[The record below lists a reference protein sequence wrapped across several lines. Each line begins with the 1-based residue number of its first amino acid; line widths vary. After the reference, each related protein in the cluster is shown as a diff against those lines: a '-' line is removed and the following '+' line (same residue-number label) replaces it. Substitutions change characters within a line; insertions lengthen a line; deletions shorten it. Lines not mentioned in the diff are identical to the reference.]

1 MISKPLAI
9 AYKPFR
15 AMNVNTSKARSFYT
29 QGQQFAARVLCIVWL
44 LASGSPEGALA
55 TSKRQPAMVPATT
68 TSPGDPSLASTPPTL
83 PPGGILQLPPDSPGS
98 FWGDSVGSSP
108 AMQSALQQ
116 RMGQEAAPDKGG
128 DLLRTSPKVTSVE
141 EHLSFQA
148 RGGESVRFHYQMGQW
163 CAEVSSHIGSASR
176 RVVLPVVCSQGEA
189 IASRLEV
196 LSKYPSWH
204 SQRQIHVLDRNV
216 CPTLGEVVCVG
227 ELGLKGGG
235 EEECIPGPSVNVGNV
250 DEEGAIKCD
259 IPEGKRYKRH
269 EVDVESSEEGVSYT
283 VEYVE
288 AASETLLQRY
298 AQSSRSSSGGGH
310 LSAHV
315 LETFGAGV
323 SGDIHRSASSSADRL
338 YIGRHSHAAVVV
350 RYKTTKWRPGLLRK
364 AGNAMCIS
372 QHQPTY
378 LNLQVRVQ
386 VSDKPNGVS
395 QSQPS
400 DPGGAPPSATEG
412 VAQSRPADPGGAP
425 PSAPDGVLQLQ
436 PLDPGGAAP
445 SLSQS
450 LLDWLQ
456 EQIAAG
462 TTPDAVYSLIAERL
476 EDPKQPF
483 TRSDCVR
490 YGRVNAEAMIDHD
503 KIGSLR
509 SSSRERISSW
519 FKEQEGK
526 FRWQYSARKFSEAAS
541 LLSVLRELATSLG
554 FSDLDFSSL
563 RAELDSARQDYE
575 SQQAQASALEGQLSS
590 LREALSQNADKVE
603 TNHAEV
609 QGLFSK
615 HQQYISD
622 QLASQESTFEGRI
635 EILTKQQSEQK
646 AFYESRLSEL
656 KASYVSE
663 LSRQEAEIRQDAR
676 LSAEQREAA
685 LLALQR
691 DLELRYK
698 SEQQAQEA
706 RHSQALARLAAE
718 RSDAESAL
726 HAEKGRLLAEQK
738 QSYEKL
744 LFDLEGELG
753 KLRGSL
759 SSYQSELSS
768 QKHRHAQ
775 VLSELAVER
784 SKLQGALE
792 TSQSELEA
800 QRSLYSK
807 ALSDLAAEQS
817 KLQDDLETSQ
827 SELEAQR
834 IRHSEALSD
843 LAAERSSS
851 AKLQD
856 DLEASQSELE
866 AQRSLYSKTFSEL
879 AVERASLES
888 AHGQLKAQEAELE
901 QLREELARAILSS
914 RGDSV
919 LDASLWER
927 YYGAVG
933 SVPSPPSGIDQI
945 LNSPCPFW
953 RGKQVKETHL
963 LALIPSHVGGKPLT
977 LDYLGELI
985 QSPKGGGHKTQYRD
999 HEYYSKYVRP
1009 AIGHQSPDSSYWVLM
1024 TKDVLPESR
1033 NKRYEDQCALVAD
1046 HANRTGLA
1054 YEVPG
1059 ALEVAVLML
1068 LHHVRSGERLYRDG
1082 ILAWTYTR
1090 CREKVQGYPVVV
1102 GGFSSGGL
1110 YVSDDYDYSHYGS
1123 GVAGLRKF

>member
-15 AMNVNTSKARSFYT
+15 AMNVNTSKEKSFYT

-55 TSKRQPAMVPATT
+55 TSKRQPAMVPAITI
-68 TSPGDPSLASTPPTL
+68 SPQGPSLASTPPTL

-116 RMGQEAAPDKGG
+116 RMGQETAPDKGG

-163 CAEVSSHIGSASR
+163 RAEVSSHIGSASR
-176 RVVLPVVCSQGEA
+176 RVVLPVVCSQGEDV
-189 IASRLEV
+189 ASSLEV
-196 LSKYPSWH
+196 LSRYASWQR
-204 SQRQIHVLDRNV
+204 QRQIHVLDRNV
-216 CPTLGEVVCVG
+216 CPTLGEVVYVG

-323 SGDIHRSASSSADRL
+323 SGDVHRGASSSADRL

-395 QSQPS
+395 QSQPA

-412 VAQSRPADPGGAP
+412 VAQSRPSDPGGAP

-436 PLDPGGAAP
+436 PSDPGGAAP

-541 LLSVLRELATSLG
+541 LLSVLQELATSLG

-663 LSRQEAEIRQDAR
+663 LSRQEAEIRQDAH

-792 TSQSELEA
+792 ASQSELEA
-800 QRSLYSK
+800 QRTRHSK
-807 ALSDLAAEQS
+807 ALSELAAEKS
-817 KLQDDLETSQ
+817 SSAKLQDDLEASQ

-834 IRHSEALSD
+834 TRHSKALSE
-843 LAAERSSS
+843 LAAEKSSS
-851 AKLQD
+851 AKLQG

-888 AHGQLKAQEAELE
+888 AHSQLKAQEAELE
-901 QLREELARAILSS
+901 QLREELAKAAILM
-914 RGDSV
+914 RPV

-933 SVPSPPSGIDQI
+933 SVPSPPSGIDQVM
-945 LNSPCPFW
+945 NSPCPFW

-985 QSPKGGGHKTQYRD
+985 KSPKGDGCKTQYRGD
-999 HEYYSKYVRP
+999 RYAKYVRP
-1009 AIGHQSPDSSYWVLM
+1009 AIGNQSPGSSYWVLM

-1033 NKRYEDQCALVAD
+1033 NKRYEGQRKLVAD

-1059 ALEVAVLML
+1059 ALEAAVLML
-1068 LHHVRSGERLYRDG
+1068 LHHVRSGERLYSDSP
-1082 ILAWTYTR
+1082 WTYTR
-1090 CREKVQGYPVVV
+1090 CRDKDKDGDPVVV

-1110 YVSDDYDYSHYGS
+1110 FVDHSDYFS

>member
-1 MISKPLAI
+1 MPYFGGSCLCGG
-9 AYKPFR
+9 
-15 AMNVNTSKARSFYT
+15 V
-29 QGQQFAARVLCIVWL
+29 RV
-44 LASGSPEGALA
+44 E
-55 TSKRQPAMVPATT
+55 
-68 TSPGDPSLASTPPTL
+68 
-83 PPGGILQLPPDSPGS
+83 
-98 FWGDSVGSSP
+98 
-108 AMQSALQQ
+108 
-116 RMGQEAAPDKGG
+116 
-128 DLLRTSPKVTSVE
+128 
-141 EHLSFQA
+141 
-148 RGGESVRFHYQMGQW
+148 
-163 CAEVSSHIGSASR
+163 
-176 RVVLPVVCSQGEA
+176 
-189 IASRLEV
+189 
-196 LSKYPSWH
+196 
-204 SQRQIHVLDRNV
+204 
-216 CPTLGEVVCVG
+216 
-227 ELGLKGGG
+227 GGG

-323 SGDIHRSASSSADRL
+323 SGDVHRGASSSADRL

-395 QSQPS
+395 QSQPA

-462 TTPDAVYSLIAERL
+462 TTPDAVYSLIAERP

-503 KIGSLR
+503 KIESLH

-792 TSQSELEA
+792 ASQSELEAQRSIHSKVLSALAAEKSSSAKLQGDLEASQSELEAQRTRHSKALSELAAEKSKLQDDLEASQSELEA
-800 QRSLYSK
+800 QRSLHSK
-807 ALSDLAAEQS
+807 ALSNLAAEQS
-817 KLQDDLETSQ
+817 KLQDDLET
-827 SELEAQR
+827 
-834 IRHSEALSD
+834 
-843 LAAERSSS
+843 
-851 AKLQD
+851 
-856 DLEASQSELE
+856 SQSELE

-985 QSPKGGGHKTQYRD
+985 QSPKGGGHKTQYRGD
-999 HEYYSKYVRP
+999 WYAKYVRP
-1009 AIGHQSPDSSYWVLM
+1009 AIGNQSPGSSYWVLM
-1024 TKDVLPESR
+1024 TKDVLPGSL
-1033 NKRYEDQCALVAD
+1033 NKSYEGQRKLVAD

-1059 ALEVAVLML
+1059 ALEAAVLML
-1068 LHHVRSGERLYRDG
+1068 LHHVRSGERLYSGRK
-1082 ILAWTYTR
+1082 WTR
-1090 CREKVQGYPVVV
+1090 CRDKDKDGAPVVV

-1110 YVSDDYDYSHYGS
+1110 DVSPHDFYYDDFNYL

>member
-1 MISKPLAI
+1 MS
-9 AYKPFR
+9 
-15 AMNVNTSKARSFYT
+15 
-29 QGQQFAARVLCIVWL
+29 
-44 LASGSPEGALA
+44 
-55 TSKRQPAMVPATT
+55 
-68 TSPGDPSLASTPPTL
+68 
-83 PPGGILQLPPDSPGS
+83 
-98 FWGDSVGSSP
+98 
-108 AMQSALQQ
+108 
-116 RMGQEAAPDKGG
+116 QEAVPFIER
-128 DLLRTSPKVTSVE
+128 DLLRTSPKATPASE
-141 EHLSFQA
+141 NLSFQA
-148 RGGESVRFHYQMGQW
+148 RGGESVRFAYQQGQW
-163 CAEVSSHIGSASR
+163 CAEVSSRIGSASR
-176 RVVLPVVCSQGEA
+176 RAVLPVVCSQGEA

-196 LSKYPSWH
+196 LSRYASWH

-216 CPTLGEVVCVG
+216 CPTLGEVVYVG

-250 DEEGAIKCD
+250 DEESAIKCD

-288 AASETLLQRY
+288 AASETLLERY
-298 AQSSRSSSGGGH
+298 TQSSRSSSGGGH

-323 SGDIHRSASSSADRL
+323 SGDVHRSASSSADRL

-395 QSQPS
+395 QSQSSDPGGAPPSAPDGVAQSRPS

-462 TTPDAVYSLIAERL
+462 TTPDAVYSLIAERS
-476 EDPKQPF
+476 EDPKQLF

-503 KIGSLR
+503 KIESLR

-635 EILTKQQSEQK
+635 EILTKQHSEQK

-792 TSQSELEA
+792 ASQSELEA
-800 QRSLYSK
+800 QRSIHSK
-807 ALSDLAAEQS
+807 ALSELAAEQS
-817 KLQDDLETSQ
+817 KLQGDLEASQSELEAQRTRHSEALSELAAEKSSSAKLQGDLEASQ

-843 LAAERSSS
+843 LAAERS
-851 AKLQD
+851 KLQG

-888 AHGQLKAQEAELE
+888 ARSQLKAQEAELE
-901 QLREELARAILSS
+901 QLREELAKAAILSS
-914 RGDSV
+914 MGDSV

-945 LNSPCPFW
+945 LNRPCPFW

-963 LALIPSHVGGKPLT
+963 LALIPSHVGGKALT

-985 QSPKGGGHKTQYRD
+985 KSPKGDGRKTQYRGD
-999 HEYYSKYVRP
+999 WYAKYVRP
-1009 AIGHQSPDSSYWVLM
+1009 VIGHQSSDSSYWVLM
-1024 TKDVLPESR
+1024 TKYVLPWSR
-1033 NKRYEDQCALVAD
+1033 SKSYQDQYALVAD

-1059 ALEVAVLML
+1059 ALEAAVVML
-1068 LHHVRSGERLYRDG
+1068 LHHVRSGERLYSDRT
-1082 ILAWTYTR
+1082 WTR
-1090 CREKVQGYPVVV
+1090 CRDKGKDGDPVVV
-1102 GGFSSGGL
+1102 GGFASGGL
-1110 YVSDDYDYSHYGS
+1110 FVRVFNDLYDDFGRNGVS
-1123 GVAGLRKF
+1123 ALRKF

>member
-1 MISKPLAI
+1 M
-9 AYKPFR
+9 
-15 AMNVNTSKARSFYT
+15 
-29 QGQQFAARVLCIVWL
+29 
-44 LASGSPEGALA
+44 
-55 TSKRQPAMVPATT
+55 
-68 TSPGDPSLASTPPTL
+68 
-83 PPGGILQLPPDSPGS
+83 
-98 FWGDSVGSSP
+98 
-108 AMQSALQQ
+108 
-116 RMGQEAAPDKGG
+116 
-128 DLLRTSPKVTSVE
+128 
-141 EHLSFQA
+141 
-148 RGGESVRFHYQMGQW
+148 
-163 CAEVSSHIGSASR
+163 
-176 RVVLPVVCSQGEA
+176 
-189 IASRLEV
+189 
-196 LSKYPSWH
+196 
-204 SQRQIHVLDRNV
+204 
-216 CPTLGEVVCVG
+216 
-227 ELGLKGGG
+227 
-235 EEECIPGPSVNVGNV
+235 
-250 DEEGAIKCD
+250 
-259 IPEGKRYKRH
+259 
-269 EVDVESSEEGVSYT
+269 
-283 VEYVE
+283 
-288 AASETLLQRY
+288 
-298 AQSSRSSSGGGH
+298 
-310 LSAHV
+310 
-315 LETFGAGV
+315 
-323 SGDIHRSASSSADRL
+323 
-338 YIGRHSHAAVVV
+338 
-350 RYKTTKWRPGLLRK
+350 
-364 AGNAMCIS
+364 
-372 QHQPTY
+372 
-378 LNLQVRVQ
+378 
-386 VSDKPNGVS
+386 
-395 QSQPS
+395 QPS
-400 DPGGAPPSATEG
+400 
-412 VAQSRPADPGGAP
+412 
-425 PSAPDGVLQLQ
+425 
-436 PLDPGGAAP
+436 DPGGAAP

-563 RAELDSARQDYE
+563 RAELNSARQDYE

-792 TSQSELEA
+792 ASQSELEA
-800 QRSLYSK
+800 QRSIHSKVLSELAAEKSSSAKLQGDLEASQSELEAQRSIHSK
-807 ALSDLAAEQS
+807 ALSELAAEQS
-817 KLQDDLETSQ
+817 KLQGDLEASQ

-834 IRHSEALSD
+834 IRHSEALSELAAEKSKLQGDLEASQSELEAQRTRHSEALSD
-843 LAAERSSS
+843 LAAERS
-851 AKLQD
+851 KLQG

-888 AHGQLKAQEAELE
+888 AHSQLKAQEAELE
-901 QLREELARAILSS
+901 QLREELAKAAILSS
-914 RGDSV
+914 MGDSV

-945 LNSPCPFW
+945 LNRPCPFW

-963 LALIPSHVGGKPLT
+963 LALIPSHVGGKALT

-985 QSPKGGGHKTQYRD
+985 KSPKGDGRKTQYRGD
-999 HEYYSKYVRP
+999 WYAKYVRP

-1024 TKDVLPESR
+1024 TKDVLPWSR
-1033 NKRYEDQCALVAD
+1033 NKRYEGQCA
-1046 HANRTGLA
+1046 
-1054 YEVPG
+1054 
-1059 ALEVAVLML
+1059 
-1068 LHHVRSGERLYRDG
+1068 S
-1082 ILAWTYTR
+1082 
-1090 CREKVQGYPVVV
+1090 
-1102 GGFSSGGL
+1102 
-1110 YVSDDYDYSHYGS
+1110 
-1123 GVAGLRKF
+1123 

>member
-1 MISKPLAI
+1 
-9 AYKPFR
+9 
-15 AMNVNTSKARSFYT
+15 
-29 QGQQFAARVLCIVWL
+29 
-44 LASGSPEGALA
+44 
-55 TSKRQPAMVPATT
+55 
-68 TSPGDPSLASTPPTL
+68 
-83 PPGGILQLPPDSPGS
+83 
-98 FWGDSVGSSP
+98 
-108 AMQSALQQ
+108 
-116 RMGQEAAPDKGG
+116 MGQEAAPDKGG

-148 RGGESVRFHYQMGQW
+148 RGRESVRFHYQMGQW

-176 RVVLPVVCSQGEA
+176 RVVLPVVCSQGEDV
-189 IASRLEV
+189 ASSLEV
-196 LSKYPSWH
+196 LSRYASWH
-204 SQRQIHVLDRNV
+204 SLRQIHVLDRNV

-323 SGDIHRSASSSADRL
+323 SGDVHRGASSSADRL

-395 QSQPS
+395 QSQP
-400 DPGGAPPSATEG
+400 
-412 VAQSRPADPGGAP
+412 ADPGGAP

-436 PLDPGGAAP
+436 PSDPGGAAP

-541 LLSVLRELATSLG
+541 LLSVLQELATSLG

-635 EILTKQQSEQK
+635 EILTKQHSEQK

-792 TSQSELEA
+792 ASQSELEA
-800 QRSLYSK
+800 QRSIHSK
-807 ALSDLAAEQS
+807 VLSELAAEKS
-817 KLQDDLETSQ
+817 SSAKLQGDLEASQ

-834 IRHSEALSD
+834 ILHSEALSE
-843 LAAERSSS
+843 LAAEQS
-851 AKLQD
+851 KLQD

-866 AQRSLYSKTFSEL
+866 AQRSLHSKTFSEL

-888 AHGQLKAQEAELE
+888 AHSQLKAQEAELE
-901 QLREELARAILSS
+901 QLREELAKAAILSS
-914 RGDSV
+914 MGDSV

-985 QSPKGGGHKTQYRD
+985 QSPKGGGHKTQYR
-999 HEYYSKYVRP
+999 HYWAAVRE
-1009 AIGHQSPDSSYWVLM
+1009 AIGNQSPDSSYWVLM
-1024 TKDVLPESR
+1024 TKDVLPESLS
-1033 NKRYEDQCALVAD
+1033 KSYKDQCVLVAD
-1046 HANRTGLA
+1046 HANRTGLS

-1059 ALEVAVLML
+1059 ALESAVVML

-1110 YVSDDYDYSHYGS
+1110 SVDTFYGLYSFD

>member
-15 AMNVNTSKARSFYT
+15 AMNINPSKEKSFYT

-163 CAEVSSHIGSASR
+163 RAEVSSHIGSASR
-176 RVVLPVVCSQGEA
+176 RAVLPVVCSQGEDV
-189 IASRLEV
+189 ASSLEV
-196 LSKYPSWH
+196 LSRYASWQR
-204 SQRQIHVLDRNV
+204 QRQIHVLDRNV
-216 CPTLGEVVCVG
+216 CPTLGEVVYVG

-323 SGDIHRSASSSADRL
+323 SGDVHRGASSSADRL

-395 QSQPS
+395 QSQPA

-476 EDPKQPF
+476 EDLKQPF

-792 TSQSELEA
+792 A
-800 QRSLYSK
+800 
-807 ALSDLAAEQS
+807 
-817 KLQDDLETSQ
+817 SQ

-843 LAAERSSS
+843 LAAERS
-851 AKLQD
+851 KLQG

-888 AHGQLKAQEAELE
+888 ARSQLKAQEAELE
-901 QLREELARAILSS
+901 QLREELAKAILSS
-914 RGDSV
+914 MGDSV

-985 QSPKGGGHKTQYRD
+985 QSPKGGGHKTQYIGDR
-999 HEYYSKYVRP
+999 YAKYVRP

-1033 NKRYEDQCALVAD
+1033 NKRYEGQRKLVAD

-1059 ALEVAVLML
+1059 ALEAAVVML
-1068 LHHVRSGERLYRDG
+1068 LHHVRSGERLYSDNP
-1082 ILAWTYTR
+1082 LTYTR
-1090 CREKVQGYPVVV
+1090 CRDKDKDGDQLVV

-1110 YVSDDYDYSHYGS
+1110 SFFNYGHDHNNGVS
-1123 GVAGLRKF
+1123 ALRKF

>member
-1 MISKPLAI
+1 
-9 AYKPFR
+9 
-15 AMNVNTSKARSFYT
+15 MNVNTSKARSFYT
-29 QGQQFAARVLCIVWL
+29 QGQQFAARVLFIVWL
-44 LASGSPEGALA
+44 LVSGSPESALA
-55 TSKRQPAMVPATT
+55 TSKRQPAMKPATT

-163 CAEVSSHIGSASR
+163 RAEVSSHIGSASR
-176 RVVLPVVCSQGEA
+176 RAVLPVVCSQGEDV
-189 IASRLEV
+189 ASRLEV

-216 CPTLGEVVCVG
+216 CPTLGEVVYVG

-323 SGDIHRSASSSADRL
+323 SGDVHRGASSSADRL

-350 RYKTTKWRPGLLRK
+350 RYKTTKWRPGLLRR

-425 PSAPDGVLQLQ
+425 PSAPGGVLQLQ

-503 KIGSLR
+503 KIESLR

-541 LLSVLRELATSLG
+541 LLSVLQELATSLG

-635 EILTKQQSEQK
+635 EILTKQHSEQK

-663 LSRQEAEIRQDAR
+663 LSRQEAEIRQDAH

-792 TSQSELEA
+792 ASQSELEA
-800 QRSLYSK
+800 QRTRHSK
-807 ALSDLAAEQS
+807 ALSELAAEKS
-817 KLQDDLETSQ
+817 SSAKLQDDLEASQSELEAQRTRHSKALSELAAEKSSSAKLQGDLEASQ

-834 IRHSEALSD
+834 IRHSEALSE
-843 LAAERSSS
+843 LAAEKSSS
-851 AKLQD
+851 AKLQG
-856 DLEASQSELE
+856 DLETSQSELE

-901 QLREELARAILSS
+901 QLREELAKAAILSE

-953 RGKQVKETHL
+953 SGKRVKDTHL
-963 LALIPSHVGGKPLT
+963 LALIPSRVGGKPLT

-985 QSPKGGGHKTQYRD
+985 QVSQGG
-999 HEYYSKYVRP
+999 
-1009 AIGHQSPDSSYWVLM
+1009 
-1024 TKDVLPESR
+1024 
-1033 NKRYEDQCALVAD
+1033 
-1046 HANRTGLA
+1046 
-1054 YEVPG
+1054 
-1059 ALEVAVLML
+1059 
-1068 LHHVRSGERLYRDG
+1068 RS
-1082 ILAWTYTR
+1082 
-1090 CREKVQGYPVVV
+1090 
-1102 GGFSSGGL
+1102 
-1110 YVSDDYDYSHYGS
+1110 
-1123 GVAGLRKF
+1123 